1 MVRDSGELKMDQTSF
16 YDDLYVSNMNR
27 EQMKRSLTL
36 DFNGKGSNKRL
47 KPLSN
52 SSILSSPDVNKVC
65 LSTPDMEKII
75 LSTSADMTPTPTHTS
90 ILFHR
95 PPTQEQRDF
104 SQGFFEALSE
114 IRDSDSSQGGV
125 QSKDIISRTGSVNN
139 LINLDSYPVY
149 PFGMSPDD
157 DTVVKDEPEPQLVPS
172 LGSSSPV
179 SPIDMESQEK
189 YKLERKRLRNRV
201 AASKCRKKKLER
213 IAHLEN
219 KVKVLKGENSDLT
232 VFVNRLREEVCR
244 LKEEVINHVRSGCK
258 ISHQASLQHL

>member
-1 MVRDSGELKMDQTSF
+1 MDQTSF

-27 EQMKRSLTL
+27 EQIKRSLTL
-36 DFNGKGSNKRL
+36 DFNGKGGNKRL
-47 KPLSN
+47 KPVSTPT
-52 SSILSSPDVNKVC
+52 ILSSPDVNKVC

-75 LSTSADMTPTPTHTS
+75 LSTNVEMTPTPTHTS
-90 ILFHR
+90 ILFSR
-95 PPTQEQRDF
+95 PPTQEQREF

-139 LINLDSYPVY
+139 LINLDSYSAY
-149 PFGMSPDD
+149 TYGMSPED
-157 DTVVKDEPEPQLVPS
+157 DTIIKDEPGVQMVPDIPN
-172 LGSSSPV
+172 SSPV

-213 IAHLEN
+213 IAHLET

-232 VFVNRLREEVCR
+232 VVVNRLREEVCR

-258 ISHQASLQHL
+258 ISHQATLQHP